1 MTSNIVSALIL
12 TGLYGLVIAGVL
24 EYVVARGKPTASEEG
39 MGRQSER

>member
-24 EYVVARGKPTASEEG
+24 EYVVARGRPIASDKG
-39 MGRQSER
+39 MPRQSER